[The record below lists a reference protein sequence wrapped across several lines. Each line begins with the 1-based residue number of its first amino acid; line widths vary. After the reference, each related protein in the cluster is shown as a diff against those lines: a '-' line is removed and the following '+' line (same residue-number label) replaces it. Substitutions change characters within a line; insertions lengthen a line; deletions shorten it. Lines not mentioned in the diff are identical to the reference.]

1 MIKGYSGSLY
11 GLNFRTKTFADT
23 WEDAT
28 SFVNEYHD
36 LGIPTTITD
45 ENATTLYYILYSRY
59 ANSYI
64 SSSDPNRFKYELFT
78 IIWQYGP
85 AWQKKLEIQKKL
97 RELTD
102 EQLLEGSRQIYN
114 NANNPSNYPANFTD
128 EELQYINNQNVTKNR
143 KGKLEGYALLMSLL
157 NDDVTETF
165 IKKFKKLFL
174 TVVFPEAPLY
184 YINENLEGEEEDE

>member
-11 GLNFRTKTFADT
+11 GKNFRTATFT
-23 WEDAT
+23 QIWEDAT

-36 LGIPTTITD
+36 LGIPTTISD

-64 SSSDPNRFKYELFT
+64 SSSDTNRFKYDLFT

-97 RELTD
+97 RELSD
-102 EQLLEGSRQIYN
+102 DQLLEGSRQIYN
-114 NANNPSNYPANFTD
+114 NANNPSNYPSNFTD
-128 EELQYINNQNVTKNR
+128 DELQYINNQNVTKNR
-143 KGKLEGYALLMSLL
+143 KGKLEGYALLLSLL
-157 NDDVTETF
+157 EDDVTESF
-165 IKKFKKLFL
+165 IKRFKKLFL
-174 TVVFPEAPLY
+174 TVVYPEAPLFY
-184 YINENLEGEEEDE
+184 ENDIIGEEEDE